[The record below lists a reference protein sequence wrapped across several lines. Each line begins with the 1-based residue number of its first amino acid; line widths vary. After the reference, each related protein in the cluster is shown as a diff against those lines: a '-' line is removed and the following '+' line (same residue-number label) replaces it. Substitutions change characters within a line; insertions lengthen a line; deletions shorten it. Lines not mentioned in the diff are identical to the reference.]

1 MTVKQMSEMFATVN
15 ARSLCYEA
23 LEMLVSE
30 RKYMKTIVGLG
41 TTIRGKQIQIDLI

>member
-1 MTVKQMSEMFATVN
+1 MFATTN

-30 RKYMKTIVGLG
+30 RQSTKSIVGLG
-41 TTIRGKQIQIDLI
+41 TTIRGKQIQIDLV